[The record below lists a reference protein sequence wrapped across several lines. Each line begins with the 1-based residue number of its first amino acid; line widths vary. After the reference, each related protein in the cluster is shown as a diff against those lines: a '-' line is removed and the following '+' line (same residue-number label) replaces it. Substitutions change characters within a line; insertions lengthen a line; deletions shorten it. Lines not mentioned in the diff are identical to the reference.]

1 MYQIIDRFIYLA
13 SQRVHNR
20 TMTTHD
26 TRDHGGII
34 GGALTVA
41 LLITLAVQNAVPPM
55 ATDMYSAAFPQ
66 ITADLATN
74 STMLGF
80 TLTTFFVGYASG
92 QVLGGAISDQIGR
105 RRPIVAGGIIA
116 LVGSMICVFTPSIWV
131 LLVGRVFQ
139 GLGGGVASSVA
150 RAILVDVARGK
161 TLARAMSL
169 IQAIVGFAPMLAPVL
184 GAFIITHATW
194 RVVFWALA
202 AFTLLMAALAWFV
215 VPESLPEERRHPGGI
230 PRFFSGLVQ
239 VVHIRPFVGFMLT
252 NAFSSFCMFGYIS
265 NATYVLQESLGL
277 SPFQYSLVFAFNAL
291 VPTLLALV
299 NVRLITRFEPR
310 VLIAVGLALA
320 ALGVVTLVV
329 SATALGLALVPTCAG
344 FMLIMSANAFIF
356 GNAASLALGQSRELA
371 GTASSVLGVAQSL
384 ANAVSAPLA
393 TSGGSSATPM
403 IVVMVTGSVGAWLAF
418 WVVARGGRG
427 ARTDGAAQ

>member
-1 MYQIIDRFIYLA
+1 
-13 SQRVHNR
+13 
-20 TMTTHD
+20 MTTND
-26 TRDHGGII
+26 TRDRGGIV

-80 TLTTFFVGYASG
+80 TLTTFFAGYASG

-105 RRPIVAGGIIA
+105 RRPIFAGGIIA

-150 RAILVDVARGK
+150 RAILVDVAHGK

-194 RVVFWALA
+194 RGVFWALA

-230 PRFFSGLVQ
+230 LLRPRSGRAHPPL
-239 VVHIRPFVGFMLT
+239 R
-252 NAFSSFCMFGYIS
+252 
-265 NATYVLQESLGL
+265 GL
-277 SPFQYSLVFAFNAL
+277 HADER
-291 VPTLLALV
+291 LLELLH
-299 NVRLITRFEPR
+299 VRLHLERHLRAAGAAGP
-310 VLIAVGLALA
+310 VPHGLR
-320 ALGVVTLVV
+320 LGVRV
-329 SATALGLALVPTCAG
+329 
-344 FMLIMSANAFIF
+344 
-356 GNAASLALGQSRELA
+356 
-371 GTASSVLGVAQSL
+371 
-384 ANAVSAPLA
+384 
-393 TSGGSSATPM
+393 
-403 IVVMVTGSVGAWLAF
+403 
-418 WVVARGGRG
+418 
-427 ARTDGAAQ
+427 

>member
-1 MYQIIDRFIYLA
+1 MPRNTDAPRA
-13 SQRVHNR
+13 SL
-20 TMTTHD
+20 
-26 TRDHGGII
+26 I
-34 GGALTVA
+34 GGPLTPA
-41 LLITLAVQNAVPPM
+41 LLLTLAALNAVPPM

-66 ITADLATN
+66 ITASLSTT
-74 STMLGF
+74 STMVGL
-80 TLTTFFVGYASG
+80 TLTAFFIGYAAG
-92 QVLGGAISDQIGR
+92 QVLGGAVSDQLGR
-105 RRPIVAGGIIA
+105 RGPIVVGCLAA
-116 LVGSMICVFTPSIWV
+116 LVGSLVCVFTPNAGV
-131 LLVGRVFQ
+131 LIAGRVLQ
-139 GLGGGVASSVA
+139 GFGGGVASSVG
-150 RAILVDVARGK
+150 RAVLVDVAHGRM
-161 TLARAMSL
+161 LARAMSL
-169 IQAIVGFAPMLAPVL
+169 LQAVVAFAPMVAPVL
-184 GAFIITHATW
+184 GGFIVTRAPW
-194 RVVFWALA
+194 RAVFWALA
-202 AFTLLMAALAWFV
+202 AFTLLMTVLAWCF
-215 VPESLPEERRHPGGI
+215 VPESLPPGERQDGGV
-230 PRFFSGLVQ
+230 PRFFRGLAQ
-239 VVHIRPFVGFMLT
+239 VVRIRPFVGFMLT
-252 NAFSSFCMFGYIS
+252 NALSSFCMFGYIS

-310 VLIAVGLALA
+310 ALIAVGLALA

-403 IVVMVTGSVGAWLAF
+403 IVVMVAGSVGAWLAF
-418 WVVARGGRG
+418 WVVARGGRS

>member
-1 MYQIIDRFIYLA
+1 
-13 SQRVHNR
+13 
-20 TMTTHD
+20 MTTND
-26 TRDHGGII
+26 TQDRDGII

-80 TLTTFFVGYASG
+80 TLTTFFVGYATG

-105 RRPIVAGGIIA
+105 RRPIIAGGIIA
-116 LVGSMICVFTPSIWV
+116 LIGSIICVLTPNIWV

-150 RAILVDVARGK
+150 RAILVDVAHGK

-202 AFTLLMAALAWFV
+202 AFTLLMAALAWSSY
-215 VPESLPEERRHPGGI
+215 PSPC
-230 PRFFSGLVQ
+230 PRIAATPAVFRG
-239 VVHIRPFVGFMLT
+239 
-252 NAFSSFCMFGYIS
+252 SS
-265 NATYVLQESLGL
+265 
-277 SPFQYSLVFAFNAL
+277 
-291 VPTLLALV
+291 
-299 NVRLITRFEPR
+299 
-310 VLIAVGLALA
+310 
-320 ALGVVTLVV
+320 
-329 SATALGLALVPTCAG
+329 
-344 FMLIMSANAFIF
+344 
-356 GNAASLALGQSRELA
+356 
-371 GTASSVLGVAQSL
+371 TASSRSCASVPSW
-384 ANAVSAPLA
+384 VSCSPTPFRASA
-393 TSGGSSATPM
+393 CSDTSRMPPTCCRGRWACPP
-403 IVVMVTGSVGAWLAF
+403 WLS
-418 WVVARGGRG
+418 RGCLHLTRCCRR
-427 ARTDGAAQ
+427 ASRWSTCV